1 MSRLIMN
8 TENIWECPKCGSF
21 NIKGNKCNSCKISY
35 FDKLRDEE
43 KQTKKERKKPRKPY
57 IPETVSESGILES
70 FMKRKKER

>member
-8 TENIWECPKCGSF
+8 AENIWECPRCGSY

-57 IPETVSESGILES
+57 RPEKVSESGILQS